1 MSFSIT
7 CPVTNETESIKEFSH
22 AVYSSVSD
30 AGAQQWDKF
39 VPESNMLMQS
49 AYLQMLEDTHGR
61 QMQFRYVYVKRDDIT
76 VGVLYFQVVRFEA
89 AQLMNYFPEGSS
101 CWMNMARRFSHALLS
116 SINLQLLVSGNTFMT
131 GENGY
136 YFHHSID
143 SETRGK
149 LVRQAARE
157 ICGKTSSISAVL
169 ISDLYAPKTL
179 FDSGFNAS
187 GYYLLNV
194 ESDMH
199 LSLLPEWKTFNDYLA
214 ALSSKYRVRA
224 RKVLALCAEKH
235 VEHKDLSASEIEVS
249 EETIYSLYNKVM
261 AKADFKLS
269 TLSKRY
275 FSEQKK
281 NMPQHYHL
289 RAYFKD
295 GIMIGFISWFT
306 IGRKTEIHYVGMD
319 HDVCKPIHLYQHMMY
334 DMVKVGIESGVEK
347 LHFGRTAPEIKS
359 TIGAAPSPMYGYLK
373 HLNPVFNFLAV
384 RTYTSNLRPKEYTY
398 RNPFKS

>member
-7 CPVTNETESIKEFSH
+7 CPLTNENESIKEFSH
-22 AVYSSVSD
+22 AVYSSVAD
-30 AGAQQWDKF
+30 ASAQQWDKF
-39 VPESNMLMQS
+39 VPEGNMLMQS
-49 AYLQMLEDTHGR
+49 SYLQMLEDTHGR
-61 QMQFRYVYVKRDDIT
+61 QMQFRYVYVKREDIT
-76 VGVLYFQVVRFEA
+76 VGVLYFQIVRFEA
-89 AQLMNYFPEGSS
+89 AQLMNYFPEGNNW
-101 CWMNMARRFSHALLS
+101 WMNMTRRFSHTLLS

-143 SETRGK
+143 AETRGK

-157 ICGKTSSISAVL
+157 ICRKTSSVSAVL
-169 ISDLYAPKTL
+169 ISDLYAPKTV
-179 FDSGFNAS
+179 FDNGFVTA

-199 LSLLPEWKTFNDYLA
+199 LTLQSEWKTFNDYLA

-224 RKVLALCAEKH
+224 RKVLSLCSENN
-235 VEHKDLSASEIEVS
+235 VTHKDLSATEIEDFQD
-249 EETIYSLYNKVM
+249 TIYQLYNKVM

-269 TLSKRY
+269 MLSKTY

-281 NMPQHYHL
+281 IMPEQYHL
-289 RAYFKD
+289 RAYFKN
-295 GIMIGFISWFT
+295 GAMIGFISWFT
-306 IGRKTEIHYVGMD
+306 IGKKTEIHYVGMD

-334 DMVKVGIESGVEK
+334 DMVQVGIENGVEK

-373 HLNPVFNFLAV
+373 HLNPIFNFLAV